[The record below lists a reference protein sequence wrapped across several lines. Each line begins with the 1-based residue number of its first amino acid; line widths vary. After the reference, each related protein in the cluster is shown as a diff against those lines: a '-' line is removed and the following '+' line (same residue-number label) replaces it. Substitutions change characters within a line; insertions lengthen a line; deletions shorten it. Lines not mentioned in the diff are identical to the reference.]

1 MSQLN
6 GKAISVIGLGV
17 VGLTTAV
24 GFRLKGYT
32 VTGIDIDPEKV
43 IKINDGI
50 SPIYERALGEA
61 LKKTRVKAT
70 TDFEQVLKSDISFL
84 CGGTPGSANGA
95 IDLHYVQTP
104 VEQLAQLLKRKG
116 RPHLVVIRSTVVP
129 GTIDEVIAPYFSGL
143 PEVGICANPEFLQMG
158 TALEDFM
165 SPSRIVIGE
174 NDRKWGDILV
184 SLYKAFSAPIIRT
197 DFKTAEMIKYASNAC
212 LASKISFIN
221 EIGNICKK
229 LGIDAY
235 GVAEGMELDGRIG
248 VGHLRAGIG
257 YGGSCFPKDIAAL
270 VAKAKEVGYQPN
282 VLQQIVALNNSQPK
296 HMIGLLKKHVP
307 SLKDKVIGILGLTF
321 KPDTD
326 DISESQA
333 IYIVEM
339 LLKEGAKIRAYDPQ
353 GMHNFQKLFPN
364 IEYASSAEKV
374 LESDAVLIV
383 TEWDEF
389 GCLDYKGCIV
399 VDGRRVDAARKDARI
414 YEGICW

>member
-1 MSQLN
+1 MKQANVKSV
-6 GKAISVIGLGV
+6 SVIGLGV

-43 IKINDGI
+43 IKINEGI

-70 TDFEQVLKSDISFL
+70 TDFEQVLKSDITFL
-84 CGGTPGSANGA
+84 CGGTPGAADGSIN
-95 IDLHYVQTP
+95 LQYVQTP
-104 VEQLAQLLKRKG
+104 VEQLTQFLKRKG

-129 GTIDEVIAPYFSGL
+129 GTIDEVIAPYFRGL
-143 PEVGICANPEFLQMG
+143 SEVGICANPEFLQMG

-184 SLYKAFSAPIIRT
+184 SLYKTFSAPIIRT
-197 DFKTAEMIKYASNAC
+197 DFRTAEMIKYASNAC
-212 LASKISFIN
+212 LATKISFIN

-235 GVAEGMELDGRIG
+235 EVAGGMELDGRIG
-248 VGHLRAGIG
+248 AGHLRAGIG

-270 VAKAKEVGYQPN
+270 VSKAREVGYEPN
-282 VLQQIVALNNSQPK
+282 VLHEVVELNNSQPQ
-296 HMIGLLKKHVP
+296 HMVELLKKHIP
-307 SLKDKVIGILGLTF
+307 SLKGKVIGILGLTF

-326 DISESQA
+326 DIRESQA
-333 IYIVEM
+333 IHITEI

-353 GMHNFQKLFPN
+353 GMPGFQKLFPN

-374 LESDAVLIV
+374 LGSDAVLII

-389 GCLDYKGCIV
+389 GCLDYTDCIV
-399 VDGRRVDAARKDARI
+399 IDGRRVDAARKNARI
-414 YEGICW
+414 YEGVCW

>member
-1 MSQLN
+1 
-6 GKAISVIGLGV
+6 
-17 VGLTTAV
+17 
-24 GFRLKGYT
+24 
-32 VTGIDIDPEKV
+32 
-43 IKINDGI
+43 
-50 SPIYERALGEA
+50 
-61 LKKTRVKAT
+61 
-70 TDFEQVLKSDISFL
+70 
-84 CGGTPGSANGA
+84 
-95 IDLHYVQTP
+95 
-104 VEQLAQLLKRKG
+104 LLKRKV

-165 SPSRIVIGE
+165 APSRIVIGE

-184 SLYKAFSAPIIRT
+184 SLYKTFSAPVIRT

-212 LASKISFIN
+212 LATKITFIN

-229 LGIDAY
+229 MGIDAY

-248 VGHLRAGIG
+248 AGHLRAGIG

-282 VLQQIVALNNSQPK
+282 VLQQIVELNNSQPQ
-296 HMIGLLKKHVP
+296 HMIELLKKHVP
-307 SLKDKVIGILGLTF
+307 SLKGKVIGILGLTF

-326 DISESQA
+326 DIRESQA
-333 IYIVEM
+333 IHIIGM

-389 GCLDYKGCIV
+389 GCLDYEGCIV
-399 VDGRRVDAARKDARI
+399 IDGRRVDAARENARI
-414 YEGICW
+414 YEGVCW

>member
-1 MSQLN
+1 MNRLD

-24 GFRLKGYT
+24 GFRLKGYS

-50 SPIYERALGEA
+50 SPIYEMALGEA
-61 LKKTRVKAT
+61 LKKTRIKAT

-84 CGGTPGSANGA
+84 CGGTPGFADGS
-95 IDLHYVQTP
+95 IDLHYVQGP
-104 VEQLAQLLKRKG
+104 VEQLAKLLKRKE
-116 RPHLVVIRSTVVP
+116 RPHLVVVRSTVVP
-129 GTIDEVIAPYFSGL
+129 GTTEEVVAPYFRGL
-143 PEVGICANPEFLQMG
+143 PEVGICVNPEFLKMG

-165 SPSRIVIGE
+165 APSRIVIGE

-184 SLYKAFSAPIIRT
+184 SLYKDFNAPTIRT
-197 DFKTAEMIKYASNAC
+197 DFTTAEMIKYASNAC
-212 LASKISFIN
+212 LAAKITFIN

-229 LGIDAY
+229 MGIDAY
-235 GVAEGMELDGRIG
+235 NVAAGMELDGRIG
-248 VGHLRAGIG
+248 AGHLRAGIG

-270 VAKAKEVGYQPN
+270 VAKAREVGYEPN
-282 VLQQIVALNNSQPK
+282 VLHQIVKLNKSQPK
-296 HMIGLLKKHVP
+296 HMIELLEKHIP
-307 SLKDKVIGILGLTF
+307 SLEGKVIGILGLTF

-326 DISESQA
+326 DIRESQA
-333 IYIVEM
+333 IHIVEM
-339 LLKEGAKIRAYDPQ
+339 LLKEGAKIRAYDPR

-364 IEYASSAEKV
+364 IEYANSAEKV

-389 GCLDYKGCIV
+389 GCLDYEGCIV
-399 VDGRRVDAARKDARI
+399 IDGRRVDAARKNARI

>member
-1 MSQLN
+1 MDRLN
-6 GKAISVIGLGV
+6 GKTISVIGLGV

-50 SPIYERALGEA
+50 SPIYEMALGQA
-61 LKKTRVKAT
+61 LKKIKIKAS

-84 CGGTPGSANGA
+84 CGGTPGSADGS
-95 IDLHYVQTP
+95 IDLHYVQGP
-104 VEQLAQLLKRKG
+104 VEQLAQLLKRKE
-116 RPHLVVIRSTVVP
+116 RPHLVVVRSTVVP
-129 GTIDEVIAPYFSGL
+129 GTTEDVVSPYFRGL
-143 PEVGICANPEFLQMG
+143 PDVGICVNPEFLKMG

-165 SPSRIVIGE
+165 APSRIVIGE

-184 SLYKAFSAPIIRT
+184 SLYKDFNAPIIRT
-197 DFKTAEMIKYASNAC
+197 DFTTAEMIKYASNAC
-212 LASKISFIN
+212 LAAKITFIN

-229 LGIDAY
+229 MGIDAY
-235 GVAEGMELDGRIG
+235 NVAAGMELDGRIG
-248 VGHLRAGIG
+248 AGHLRAGIG

-270 VAKAKEVGYQPN
+270 VVKAREVGYEPN
-282 VLQQIVALNNSQPK
+282 VLHQIVELNKSQPLI
-296 HMIGLLKKHVP
+296 MMELLKKHVP
-307 SLKDKVIGILGLTF
+307 LLKGKVIGILGLTF

-326 DISESQA
+326 DIRESQA
-333 IYIVEM
+333 IHIVEM
-339 LLKEGAKIRAYDPQ
+339 LLNEGAKIRAYDPQ

-374 LESDAVLIV
+374 LKSDAILII

-389 GCLDYKGCIV
+389 GCLDYEGCIV
-399 VDGRRVDAARKDARI
+399 IDGRRVDAARKNARI

>member
-1 MSQLN
+1 MKRLN
-6 GKAISVIGLGV
+6 GKVISVIGLGV

-32 VTGIDIDPEKV
+32 VTGVDIDPEKV

-50 SPIYERALGEA
+50 SPIYERALSEA

-70 TDFEQVLKSDISFL
+70 TDFEQILKSDISFL
-84 CGGTPGSANGA
+84 CGGTPGAANGA
-95 IDLHYVQTP
+95 INLQYVQGP
-104 VEQLAQLLKRKG
+104 VEQLAQLLKRKV

-165 SPSRIVIGE
+165 APSRIVIGE

-184 SLYKAFSAPIIRT
+184 SLYETFRAPIIRT

-212 LASKISFIN
+212 LATKITFIN

-248 VGHLRAGIG
+248 AGHLRAGIG

-282 VLQQIVALNNSQPK
+282 VLQQIVELNNSQPQQ
-296 HMIGLLKKHVP
+296 MIELLKKHVS
-307 SLKDKVIGILGLTF
+307 SLKGKVIGILGLTF

-326 DISESQA
+326 DIRESQA
-333 IYIVEM
+333 IHIVGM
-339 LLKEGAKIRAYDPQ
+339 LLKEGARIRAYDPQ

-389 GCLDYKGCIV
+389 GCLDYEGCIV
-399 VDGRRVDAARKDARI
+399 IDGRRVDAARKNARI
-414 YEGICW
+414 YEGVCW